1 MDQLRSS
8 RLSRIRVIGNKC
20 PEGHV
25 FTSLLPRWWFSFST
39 VSLCEPWLA
48 VTVHLQVAWLWHWF
62 LPDCVVLKDPAMQ
75 DSRVPSSFF
84 TSLTKSV
91 GIIRNLLKDW
101 LKKAGQILL
110 LRGFTWLAREA
121 GTWHWEG
128 VFSSVLYIYGIT
140 SMWLVEISW
149 SSKLREPSKPSV
161 EIKTVGPS
169 ALLGSDVGILSS
181 VSHFVLKHIYLLT
194 LVILSSVLQL
204 APQSSVVLCSAE

>member
-1 MDQLRSS
+1 M
-8 RLSRIRVIGNKC
+8 
-20 PEGHV
+20 
-25 FTSLLPRWWFSFST
+25 
-39 VSLCEPWLA
+39 SLCEPWLA
-48 VTVHLQVAWLWHWF
+48 VTVHLQVAWLRHWF

-75 DSRVPSSFF
+75 DSRIPSDFF

-91 GIIRNLLKDW
+91 GIIRNLLKDC
-101 LKKAGQILL
+101 LKKEGRNLL

-121 GTWHWEG
+121 GTWDIG
-128 VFSSVLYIYGIT
+128 KVFFSSVLYIYGIT
-140 SMWLVEISW
+140 LMWLVEISW

-194 LVILSSVLQL
+194 LVILSSVFQL